1 MSEPISYARFTNTA
15 RYADLWKLLKRLGYD
30 CGWVGTNP
38 LGGNTVRICKHPS
51 SRSSITLSDDP
62 PNQFVDPLSLIGVR
76 LQLDNFG
83 IMSPEAF
90 DRWAARRAKAN
101 AAKEANGANRTKPAR
116 KSRAPH
122 GPA

>member
-1 MSEPISYARFTNTA
+1 MSEPVSYARFTNTA

-30 CGWVGTNP
+30 CGWLGTNP
-38 LGGNTVRICKHPS
+38 LGGNTVRICKHSS

-62 PNQFVDPLSLIGVR
+62 PDQFVDPLSLIGVR

-83 IMSPEAF
+83 IMSTEEF

-101 AAKEANGANRTKPAR
+101 AAKGTNGTDGASPAR
-116 KSRAPH
+116 KSRAPR

>member
-1 MSEPISYARFTNTA
+1 MSEPIRYARFTKTA

-30 CGWVGTNP
+30 CGWLGTNP
-38 LGGNTVRICKHPS
+38 LGGNTVRICKHSS

-62 PNQFVDPLSLIGVR
+62 PDQFVDPLSLIGVR

-83 IMSPEAF
+83 IMSPEDF

-101 AAKEANGANRTKPAR
+101 AAKEANGTNGATPAR
-116 KSRAPH
+116 KLRAPR
-122 GPA
+122 GSA